1 MKALNQ
7 LLDFLSEFL
16 SKRKG
21 LLPLIGLLLVVINFI
36 LHFVQPG
43 SPLVEAELCLTLGVI
58 LAVLGV
64 LFAWAL

>member
-1 MKALNQ
+1 MKALNR

-16 SKRKG
+16 SRRKG
-21 LLPLIGLLLVVINFI
+21 LLPLIGLLFVVINFI
-36 LHFVQPG
+36 LHFVLPG
-43 SPLVEAELCLTLGVI
+43 APLVEAELCLTIGVI